1 MVAKSLD
8 RVDGDQNGRDHID
21 HMFNSVLF
29 RGICRLLYWHAV
41 SVTLIRSAVRRIVPH
56 QIGEVFIAHFLI
68 I

>member
-8 RVDGDQNGRDHID
+8 RVDGDQNGRDHIFD
-21 HMFNSVLF
+21 SVLF

-41 SVTLIRSAVRRIVPH
+41 SVTLIRLAVRRIVPH